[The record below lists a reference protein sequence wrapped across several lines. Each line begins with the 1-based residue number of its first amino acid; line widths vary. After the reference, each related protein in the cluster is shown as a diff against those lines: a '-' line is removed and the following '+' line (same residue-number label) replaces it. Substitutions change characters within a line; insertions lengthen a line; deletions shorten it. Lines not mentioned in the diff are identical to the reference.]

1 MMADEQVMNTT
12 EPRDLRARNCSLSVL
27 FSQSFRVSDCIFGR
41 LKRTSADGSSQ
52 QRSSE
57 GVSDMLPLV
66 LFKED
71 HSDLESDLAIV
82 SPISQLPDDILNFI
96 FQFLP
101 VVTLCQAAAVCT
113 LWRKTTKANNIW
125 QKKCLDRWTERFFT
139 KYIDIPINELEEGTW
154 KTLFRDHFLKKKRFE
169 EMKKSL
175 SNQTKIRQN
184 ECDVQFKVVLL
195 GATGVGKSNLLARL
209 TRDEFDSASAPTVG
223 IEFSTKMSEIGKKL
237 VKCQLWDIGTSESTN
252 RSTKLLSSTYCR
264 GAVGALIV
272 FDITQRASFEKIGEY
287 MKLWK
292 DCNSRP
298 FGPSC
303 ILVGNKCDLY
313 KSRSVSAIEAEE
325 FAENNRLDAYI
336 EVSARSNTNVEDAL
350 YDLLTACHTKYL
362 QTQKYEQ

>member
-1 MMADEQVMNTT
+1 MAENREMNETQ
-12 EPRDLRARNCSLSVL
+12 PRDLRSRNCSSLSL
-27 FSQSFRVSDCIFGR
+27 LISQSFQMSDCIFGR
-41 LKRTSADGSSQ
+41 YKRTSADGSSPQ
-52 QRSSE
+52 GSAE

-71 HSDLESDLAIV
+71 HSEMETDLVL
-82 SPISQLPDDILNFI
+82 SPMAQLPDDILVFI

-101 VVTLCQAAAVCT
+101 VVSLCQIGSVCSQ
-113 LWRKTTKANNIW
+113 WRKTSRDNNLW
-125 QKKCLDRWTERFFT
+125 QRKCLERWTERYFT
-139 KYIDIPINELEEGTW
+139 KYIDIPINELEEGLW
-154 KTLFRDHFLKKKRFE
+154 KTLFRDLFLKRKRYE

-195 GATGVGKSNLLARL
+195 GSTGVGKTNLLARL

-223 IEFSTKMSEIGKKL
+223 IEFSTKMLEIGKKL

-287 MKLWK
+287 LKLWR
-292 DCNSRP
+292 DCLSRP

-303 ILVGNKCDLY
+303 ILIGNKSDLHR
-313 KSRSVSAIEAEE
+313 SRTVSAVEAEE
-325 FAENNRLDAYI
+325 FTENNRLDSYI
-336 EVSARSNTNVEDAL
+336 EVSALTNTNVEDAL
-350 YDLLTACHTKYL
+350 YDLLTACHSKYL